1 LFSKATIGIP
11 LFISKE
17 KGFGFSKLLWNKT
30 TLLSGR
36 IILSGKT
43 MEKKKE
49 AKNKRK
55 TTKKNFFCSCN
66 EIAEEKLAPKDL
78 EEAKV
83 FSLQNQVDVDEA
95 DEDYIPLVQDNS
107 KPQITTAGEESDQEV
122 KVVEER
128 MSEEDLLKAM
138 QDNMVDKKNNRRSF

>member
-1 LFSKATIGIP
+1 MARVTVEDCVDKITSRFDLV
-11 LFISKE
+11 
-17 KGFGFSKLLWNKT
+17 LLAAHR
-30 TLLSGR
+30 SREMAEGAE
-36 IILSGKT
+36 ILVDRDND
-43 MEKKKE
+43 
-49 AKNKRK
+49 KNPIVALR
-55 TTKKNFFCSCN
+55 

>member
-1 LFSKATIGIP
+1 MARVTVEDCVDKITSRFDLV
-11 LFISKE
+11 
-17 KGFGFSKLLWNKT
+17 LLAAHR
-30 TLLSGR
+30 SREMAEGAE
-36 IILSGKT
+36 ILVDRDND
-43 MEKKKE
+43 
-49 AKNKRK
+49 KNPIVALR
-55 TTKKNFFCSCN
+55 
-66 EIAEEKLAPKDL
+66 EIAEEKLVPKDL

-107 KPQITTAGEESDQEV
+107 KPQITTAVEESDQEV

>member
-1 LFSKATIGIP
+1 MARVTVEDCVDKITSRFDLV
-11 LFISKE
+11 
-17 KGFGFSKLLWNKT
+17 LLAAHR
-30 TLLSGR
+30 SREMAEGAE
-36 IILSGKT
+36 ILVDRDND
-43 MEKKKE
+43 
-49 AKNKRK
+49 KNPIVALR
-55 TTKKNFFCSCN
+55 
-66 EIAEEKLAPKDL
+66 EIAEEKLVPKDL

-122 KVVEER
+122 KVIEER

>member
-1 LFSKATIGIP
+1 MARVTVEDCVDKITSRFDLV
-11 LFISKE
+11 
-17 KGFGFSKLLWNKT
+17 LLAAHR
-30 TLLSGR
+30 SREMAEGAE
-36 IILSGKT
+36 ILVDRDND
-43 MEKKKE
+43 
-49 AKNKRK
+49 KNPIVALR
-55 TTKKNFFCSCN
+55 

-107 KPQITTAGEESDQEV
+107 KPQITTSGEESDQEV

>member
-1 LFSKATIGIP
+1 MARVTVEDCVDKITSRFDLV
-11 LFISKE
+11 
-17 KGFGFSKLLWNKT
+17 LLAAHR
-30 TLLSGR
+30 SREMAEGAE
-36 IILSGKT
+36 ILVDRDND
-43 MEKKKE
+43 
-49 AKNKRK
+49 KNPIVALR
-55 TTKKNFFCSCN
+55 

-95 DEDYIPLVQDNS
+95 DEDYIPLVQDHS
-107 KPQITTAGEESDQEV
+107 KPQITTASEESDQEA